1 MDNQQVD
8 KNIINDII
16 NYFTTQNILGI
27 TYVEPLDAESA
38 FQLNITV
45 TNDLTDGDKNVPSK
59 RITVIDS
66 TKQDIEFLKKVLYY
80 LQTQQIRSFKYDMPL
95 PMMNQNLHIK
105 VETQRLI
112 PENDKE

>member
-16 NYFTTQNILGI
+16 NYFTINNILGI
-27 TYVEPLDAESA
+27 TYVEPIDADSA

-45 TNDLTDGDKNVPSK
+45 TNDAIDGDKNVPSK
-59 RITVIDS
+59 KITAIDS
-66 TKQDIEFLKKVLYY
+66 TPQDITFLKKVLYY

-95 PMMNQNLHIK
+95 PMMEQTLHIK
-105 VETQRLI
+105 VDTRKLI
-112 PENDKE
+112 PTIEE